1 MTKKADDL
9 HTSDEPERRMMV
21 DDTPHAQESRSL
33 LVADYEDF
41 ARDPIVAILERS
53 GYHIFTAKDC
63 PEAVSLFREHA
74 DTIVAVL
81 LDYSMPGGK
90 SDDVF
95 ESIQRIR
102 PNIPVIM
109 MSGYAEEDVIGRFKG
124 MGIVGFLH
132 KPFGRIA
139 LLDMVRDAIEPP
151 AA

>member
-1 MTKKADDL
+1 MTTETDGL
-9 HTSDEPERRMMV
+9 HTSDEPERKRLAE
-21 DDTPHAQESRSL
+21 DTRQARESRTL
-33 LVADYEDF
+33 LVADNEDF
-41 ARDPIVAILERS
+41 ARDPIVALLERS
-53 GYHIFTAKDC
+53 GYHIITAKDC
-63 PEAVSLFREHA
+63 PEAVSVFREHA
-74 DTIVAVL
+74 DKIVAVL
-81 LDYSMPGGK
+81 LDHSMPGGK

-132 KPFGRIA
+132 KPFGRVA
-139 LLDMVRDAIEPP
+139 LLDMVRDALDPP